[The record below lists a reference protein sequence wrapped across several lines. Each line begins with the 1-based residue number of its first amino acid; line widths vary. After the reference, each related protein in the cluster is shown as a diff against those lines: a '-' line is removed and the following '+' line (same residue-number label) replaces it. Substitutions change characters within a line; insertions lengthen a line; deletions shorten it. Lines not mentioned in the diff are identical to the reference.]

1 MRLKGLSVFIP
12 GGSSEPQTLSDPI
25 LSLPGFQKSNSR
37 IFPAFP
43 APFGLRSPSFSR
55 LLSVLALLTTRERIA
70 PPPQVLQSQTQMPRR
85 SQENRGKQRQL
96 QSQVPRM
103 ATVRCFSWT
112 MVGFGLT
119 KWLLLQSHTA
129 GNTRAEQSSCRA
141 DPTGKYKWPAA
152 PPPPKTSA
160 EKVRKVLSGLNA

>member
-119 KWLLLQSHTA
+119 KWLLLQGHTA
-129 GNTRAEQSSCRA
+129 GNTRAEQLQSR
-141 DPTGKYKWPAA
+141 PN
-152 PPPPKTSA
+152 
-160 EKVRKVLSGLNA
+160 RKVQMACSPSPA